1 MMFSRHAWPL
11 QHFAMMIAIL
21 FRSHLNY
28 LGVTMYD
35 SGLAIRLHELTA
47 TLFELEETRMFG
59 GLTYMMNEHI

>member
-1 MMFSRHAWPL
+1 MFSCHGWPSH
-11 QHFAMMIAIL
+11 HFAMMITIL

-35 SGLAIRLHELTA
+35 RGLATRLHELTA
-47 TLFELEETRMFG
+47 TLFDLEETRMFG